1 MKGCSVLL
9 MLSAIVLCA
18 CAAGPALLAQSRT
31 LEPDRAALTA
41 PKLGKGGLLLAKLLK
56 ARIIAQR
63 VPKRIKLKVGNG

>member
-18 CAAGPALLAQSRT
+18 CATGPALLAQSRT

-41 PKLGKGGLLLAKLLK
+41 PKLGEGESLLAKLLK
-56 ARIIAQR
+56 ERIIGQQ